1 MKILITGGSGF
12 IGTHLI
18 NRLLNDG
25 HEIYNIDK
33 ISSPA
38 LPDHRQKIIDI
49 LDIDINNSIFKNID
63 CIIHLAAMVS
73 VPKSFDDPV
82 NCFGNNTFLTI
93 KMLSAA
99 KLHNIKKFIFSSS
112 AAVYGNKEGA
122 VSETDVTEPNS
133 PYGLDKLV
141 SEKYIQMYCQLWGID
156 YLILRLFNV
165 YGQGQNLEYAGVITA
180 FNLATQRKHPLI
192 IYGDGEQTRDFI
204 NVNDVC
210 NYLAKLLTV
219 NIKNETF
226 NIGTGQSISINSLAK
241 QFNSPIIY
249 KEPRKEVR
257 NSRANINKLI
267 KFLNA

>member
-1 MKILITGGSGF
+1 MRILITGGSGF

-25 HEIYNIDK
+25 HEVYNLDK
-33 ISSPA
+33 IPSPA

-49 LDIDINNSIFKNID
+49 LDIDIKDNIFNDKD

-82 NCFGNNTFLTI
+82 NSFGNNTFLTI
-93 KMLSAA
+93 KILSAA

-112 AAVYGNKEGA
+112 AAVYGDKEGT
-122 VSETDVTEPNS
+122 VSETDSTEPNS

-141 SEKYIQMYCQLWGID
+141 SEKYIQMYCQLWNID

-165 YGQGQNLEYAGVITA
+165 YGIGQNLEYAGVITA
-180 FNLATQRKHPLI
+180 FNLAKQKNESLI

-204 NVNDVC
+204 SVSDTC
-210 NYLAKLLTV
+210 NHISNLINK
-219 NIKNETF
+219 NIKNEIF
-226 NIGTGQSISINSLAK
+226 NIGTGNSISINTLAK
-241 QFNSPIIY
+241 QFGNDIIY
-249 KEPRKEVR
+249 KEAKKEVR
-257 NSRANINKLI
+257 HSCANITKINTI
-267 KFLNA
+267 I

>member
-1 MKILITGGSGF
+1 MRILITGGSGF

-25 HEIYNIDK
+25 HEIYNLDK
-33 ISSPA
+33 IPSPA

-49 LDIDINNSIFKNID
+49 LDIDINDSIFNDKD

-73 VPKSFDDPV
+73 VPKSFDDPI

-93 KMLSAA
+93 KILSAA

-112 AAVYGNKEGA
+112 AAVYGDKEGT
-122 VSETDVTEPNS
+122 VSETDSTEPNS

-141 SEKYIQMYCQLWGID
+141 SEKYIQMYCQLWNID

-165 YGQGQNLEYAGVITA
+165 YGIGQNLEYAGVITA
-180 FNLATQRKHPLI
+180 FNLAKQKNESLI

-204 NVNDVC
+204 SVSDTC
-210 NYLAKLLTV
+210 NHISNLINK
-219 NIKNETF
+219 NIKNEIF
-226 NIGTGQSISINSLAK
+226 NIGTGNSISINTLAK
-241 QFNSPIIY
+241 QFGNDIIY
-249 KEPRKEVR
+249 KEAKKEVR
-257 NSRANINKLI
+257 HSCANITKINTI
-267 KFLNA
+267 I